1 MTDFMRR
8 AALALTLML
17 CAAIGA
23 DAAGLEEA
31 KGLVAQKKYDEAYAA
46 IEKAATAKD
55 ASAQVL
61 ATGMSAAL
69 GSGRIVMASG
79 LAKRLVKAT
88 SSKNAKVLYRC
99 AEIAVLAGEHDIALS
114 RYRAFI
120 ELSPDTT
127 TKMHKALGYVLP
139 RGTFPE
145 AYKKA
150 LTVLGPDSE
159 QMWKQGERIFSQ
171 LLKVEEFDKALDLA
185 ELLCTH
191 YGKQALRADAI
202 ASAIHS
208 KRDKYDKKDDML
220 RILKMLTGTNVSER
234 WVQEF
239 YNQAA
244 KSAPLNER
252 LEFLFSASR
261 ADRLLSKHPVSMCQD
276 MRLLKSDADRL
287 RFGRRYLAWG
297 PAYRAKGNATLYDAY
312 VQTIMR
318 VPQVFKIEGQPLVDS
333 AKATAMFEA
342 SVAMRKGRMSW
353 DQWNQF
359 LTGYLRENP
368 AAEEAMLRK
377 HLARLPKEA
386 FRKLVELTK
395 GAELDAML
403 AQYSGGSYAKTMQAD
418 AYLLSTYD
426 TLKLKNRLFKAAQA
440 QILANPAAFEIGQI
454 QQYFCNSAAATI
466 AEKSAVLLGLLN
478 QLGSTPR
485 FEELAKNLARDKKWM
500 ADPSFKQFQQGVQA
514 KKTGSNPFMS
524 AYTAAVSEKLQPRH
538 QRNQRLEELVR
549 KALASFPGTIP
560 GDSKKAANATEWM
573 AGNLYEYHRESVW
586 DSREAV
592 AAMGE
597 IWGPKFRD
605 MGPRWDSLVE
615 RGSVEGLR
623 KLVPH
628 FTSMLD
634 KGGKASD
641 KSWSAFAS
649 RHRPIQP
656 KDDTSVLFEK
666 HYGQMGRYVWDYFYS
681 RRDAWGA
688 KIYHVQLEKA
698 LAAGAGKKAND
709 HELMDAANQALHL
722 GQRAK
727 PRVMVP
733 MALMRQLYSDYMAFV
748 KKSGKTD
755 QIHNMEST
763 LARCKG
769 FTAQDRQ
776 AMVDSNLQRIAAMQG
791 RAAQLSELNTFLAH
805 SQLLDEESRKHVLTT
820 TLKAQLDAMQPSDW
834 STARVHGAVMN
845 HLSRLGKDN
854 ALAGQ
859 IMSKLVNG
867 LLMGAQATESRS
879 CIEPMRNKAIAPL
892 FKAGRWEQSLMALDA
907 YSRMVME
914 NRDWSNWAKTAG
926 VDPVLELINAADKPE
941 IAYVFATMV
950 IDRARYSREQVA
962 KDMLAIRAAAAK
974 DIPGLIPVSK
984 DDPLYNLYIAAR
996 AVAERDEKRAWDLTR
1011 PRLNIVRQEWPT
1023 LDISFVAWT
1032 VDQMRKDSMLKEAR
1046 EFCFEILLKEYDLPA
1061 EDVASVMLTKGDAY
1075 RDMNNFQAAAIEYKS
1090 LKDNKRYRTTQ
1101 RGSLAKYRLIDLL
1114 IETGEFGAA
1123 EGQLMAM
1130 TEGGSRDEQAEA
1142 YYLLGKIAFE
1152 QEDYVQSRDN
1162 LLETFK
1168 RVDGHAEGRLLEGE
1182 LKLKLPRGLASTEV
1196 LLGRL
1201 DLQTVVVPGRE
1212 LTLKLRDTN
1221 LSIAQGGQSIP
1232 VIVSTSLGGDR
1243 ESVRLTVSPDDKTL
1257 FQGSIATAL
1266 GTPKH
1271 GNMSLEI
1278 YGGEKVSY
1286 IIDPAYQKAN
1296 EIDYSAKI
1304 LDVKSN
1310 ARLVASSGEFL
1321 TPEEEEQRRMEQEMR
1336 RREGDRESVRFSQQR
1351 GTVVRPGSA
1360 IYVQVTDYDR
1370 DVGEQKDTVTID
1382 ARTSS
1387 GDLVA
1392 GFTLTETE
1400 VHSGVF
1406 EGELETGIPFPQV
1419 TASDVEEGADPNA
1432 IINSTKK
1439 GSWVSLPDGVNPKWV
1454 DVDTMSSHAVK
1465 SITIKTP
1472 DASRIKSMRVVGVLD
1487 ANPITLGNY
1496 RIDGQELPLGGV
1508 AQLINK
1514 QHVGQELVDARE
1526 ALGKGGKIS
1535 EVSSIVYR
1543 RADTDHKGRDG
1554 WVNIS
1559 LSGTFWV
1566 DEESRMTFK
1575 FMQPASPNGWQSV
1588 WLSIDG
1594 RPVLGARG
1602 MSQGLLQ
1609 ATKAVTLSAGAHTME
1624 VIMVD
1629 HWKDSSVIVGLGQDD
1644 GTFVPMP
1651 ASLFSVTENTE
1662 LADALRP
1669 RGKVTQTGD
1678 GFSVALTKPERIR
1691 SIRCLFDDF
1700 TGDGLAVSEISMTA
1714 GDGKAILP
1722 TTHDFSTG
1730 LENDLL
1736 EIAAGDAIEVSYV
1749 DEQRL
1754 HTKSPK
1760 LAAKLSASF
1769 YNATV
1774 DLLYEIILTRSNGDE
1789 ELVHADAKRVN
1800 PGAQVVVRV
1809 TDYDMDLTD
1818 ERDTI
1823 PVTLTTAGGETL
1835 KLTLL
1840 EGHHVNPEAKNQAHT
1855 GIFSEF
1861 LKLGDVTGKNTL
1873 KVLPKDEITVTYLD
1887 KENTLPGIPVNR
1899 DLSVVTAPDE
1909 LPIISVYP
1917 THIETVEDTSRE
1929 GKAKRVKLEN
1939 MGEKDV
1945 KLMRDQIVA
1954 GAPVTL
1960 ETPLRVSVQA
1970 PIIFSVQHK
1979 TLALHARSISHIYA
1993 VAASELAAAKRDGR
2007 EPLVTRIP
2015 LRLSRST
2022 DVAIGKGFRL
2032 ANRAPGYQPLEE
2044 GIFGGVI
2051 RLQIGN
2057 AGDEADTLVRDM
2069 REFSS
2074 GDLMRN
2080 AGNKDDLLSRGRVA
2094 TLVVAGSDTVHL
2106 SVKDEQGHVLAKGDI
2121 ELLSDA
2127 KLELMDRSYSLN
2139 HSAVHLGQRFFV
2151 RVTDPDHDVSEKQ
2164 DVVNVAVKGPHGTA
2178 TLKLTETMPHSGVFS
2193 APLEPRLAA
2202 GVAVTSVTA
2211 VAGID
2216 VALGD
2221 ELTFTY
2227 TDAKP
2232 LQSTSPVAHEIKG
2245 RVHHGGDGNMAGF
2258 TKRFQ
2263 DPDMAVK
2270 TRFLMAEALFE
2281 MAKHHRK
2288 LKQEEQ
2294 ATAEIAKGKRIL
2306 EEAMRD
2312 YPDTK
2317 YVAQGEYLLANLAQ
2331 EMKKYTEAVGR
2342 YSNIIGTWPDSEYA
2356 IKAQLK
2362 KAICYEK
2369 LKLPAQS
2376 AEEYVR
2382 LTYMYPDS
2390 SYVADATV
2398 RLANQYYKTKN
2409 YKTAGRIFKKFYD
2422 RHPEH
2427 ALGAKSLFLA
2437 GQCSMKMEDYTEAV
2451 FRFKDLIRAYPDET
2465 TLRPEAMY
2473 WLGDAAFLGNDP
2485 VTAFKSFKQVTWD
2498 YPSSK
2503 WAKIARGRLT
2513 DQRFQ
2518 TMDE

>member
-1 MTDFMRR
+1 
-8 AALALTLML
+8 
-17 CAAIGA
+17 
-23 DAAGLEEA
+23 
-31 KGLVAQKKYDEAYAA
+31 
-46 IEKAATAKD
+46 
-55 ASAQVL
+55 
-61 ATGMSAAL
+61 
-69 GSGRIVMASG
+69 
-79 LAKRLVKAT
+79 
-88 SSKNAKVLYRC
+88 
-99 AEIAVLAGEHDIALS
+99 
-114 RYRAFI
+114 
-120 ELSPDTT
+120 
-127 TKMHKALGYVLP
+127 
-139 RGTFPE
+139 
-145 AYKKA
+145 
-150 LTVLGPDSE
+150 
-159 QMWKQGERIFSQ
+159 
-171 LLKVEEFDKALDLA
+171 
-185 ELLCTH
+185 
-191 YGKQALRADAI
+191 
-202 ASAIHS
+202 
-208 KRDKYDKKDDML
+208 
-220 RILKMLTGTNVSER
+220 
-234 WVQEF
+234 
-239 YNQAA
+239 
-244 KSAPLNER
+244 
-252 LEFLFSASR
+252 
-261 ADRLLSKHPVSMCQD
+261 
-276 MRLLKSDADRL
+276 
-287 RFGRRYLAWG
+287 
-297 PAYRAKGNATLYDAY
+297 
-312 VQTIMR
+312 
-318 VPQVFKIEGQPLVDS
+318 
-333 AKATAMFEA
+333 
-342 SVAMRKGRMSW
+342 
-353 DQWNQF
+353 
-359 LTGYLRENP
+359 
-368 AAEEAMLRK
+368 
-377 HLARLPKEA
+377 
-386 FRKLVELTK
+386 
-395 GAELDAML
+395 
-403 AQYSGGSYAKTMQAD
+403 
-418 AYLLSTYD
+418 
-426 TLKLKNRLFKAAQA
+426 
-440 QILANPAAFEIGQI
+440 
-454 QQYFCNSAAATI
+454 
-466 AEKSAVLLGLLN
+466 
-478 QLGSTPR
+478 
-485 FEELAKNLARDKKWM
+485 
-500 ADPSFKQFQQGVQA
+500 
-514 KKTGSNPFMS
+514 
-524 AYTAAVSEKLQPRH
+524 
-538 QRNQRLEELVR
+538 
-549 KALASFPGTIP
+549 
-560 GDSKKAANATEWM
+560 
-573 AGNLYEYHRESVW
+573 
-586 DSREAV
+586 
-592 AAMGE
+592 
-597 IWGPKFRD
+597 
-605 MGPRWDSLVE
+605 
-615 RGSVEGLR
+615 
-623 KLVPH
+623 
-628 FTSMLD
+628 
-634 KGGKASD
+634 
-641 KSWSAFAS
+641 
-649 RHRPIQP
+649 
-656 KDDTSVLFEK
+656 
-666 HYGQMGRYVWDYFYS
+666 
-681 RRDAWGA
+681 
-688 KIYHVQLEKA
+688 
-698 LAAGAGKKAND
+698 
-709 HELMDAANQALHL
+709 
-722 GQRAK
+722 
-727 PRVMVP
+727 
-733 MALMRQLYSDYMAFV
+733 
-748 KKSGKTD
+748 
-755 QIHNMEST
+755 
-763 LARCKG
+763 
-769 FTAQDRQ
+769 
-776 AMVDSNLQRIAAMQG
+776 
-791 RAAQLSELNTFLAH
+791 
-805 SQLLDEESRKHVLTT
+805 
-820 TLKAQLDAMQPSDW
+820 
-834 STARVHGAVMN
+834 
-845 HLSRLGKDN
+845 
-854 ALAGQ
+854 
-859 IMSKLVNG
+859 
-867 LLMGAQATESRS
+867 
-879 CIEPMRNKAIAPL
+879 
-892 FKAGRWEQSLMALDA
+892 
-907 YSRMVME
+907 
-914 NRDWSNWAKTAG
+914 
-926 VDPVLELINAADKPE
+926 
-941 IAYVFATMV
+941 AYVFATMV
-950 IDRARYSREQVA
+950 IDRARYAREQVE
-962 KDMLAIRAAAAK
+962 KDMLAIRGAAAK

-1011 PRLNIVRQEWPT
+1011 PRLNLVRQEWPT
-1023 LDISFVAWT
+1023 LDIGFVAWT

-1075 RDMNNFQAAAIEYKS
+1075 RDMNNVQAAAIEYKS

-1130 TEGGSRDEQAEA
+1130 TEAGSRDEQAEA
-1142 YYLLGKIAFE
+1142 YYLLGKISFE

-1182 LKLKLPRGLASTEV
+1182 LKLKLPRGLASTDV

-1296 EIDYSAKI
+1296 EINYSAKI

-1370 DVGEQKDTVTID
+1370 DVGEQKDTVTVD

-1387 GDLVA
+1387 GDLVTR
-1392 GFTLTETE
+1392 FTLTETE

-1406 EGELETGIPFPQV
+1406 EGELATGIPFPQV
-1419 TASDVEEGADPNA
+1419 TASDTEEGADPNA

-1496 RIDGQELPLGGV
+1496 RIDGQALPVGGV
-1508 AQLINK
+1508 AQLINRK
-1514 QHVGQELVDARE
+1514 HVGQELVDARE

-1535 EVSSIVYR
+1535 ELSSMVYR

-1554 WVNIS
+1554 WVNTS

-1566 DEESRMTFK
+1566 DEESRMTFT

-1602 MSQGLLQ
+1602 ISQGALQ

-1651 ASLFSVTENTE
+1651 ASLFSVTENKE

-1700 TGDGLAVSEISMTA
+1700 SGDGLSISQISMA
-1714 GDGKAILP
+1714 ASDGKAILP

-1774 DLLYEIILTRSNGDE
+1774 DLLYEIILTRRDGSE
-1789 ELVHADAKRVN
+1789 ELVHAEAERVN

-1835 KLTLL
+1835 KLMLL
-1840 EGHHVNPEAKNQAHT
+1840 EGHHVNPEAKNQTHT
-1855 GIFSEF
+1855 GVFSEF

-1887 KENTLPGIPVNR
+1887 KENTLPGIPINR
-1899 DLSVVTAPDE
+1899 DLSVVTAPDDS
-1909 LPIISVYP
+1909 PILSVYP
-1917 THIETVEDTSRE
+1917 THVETVEDTSRE
-1929 GKAKRVKLEN
+1929 GKAKRVKLER
-1939 MGEKDV
+1939 MGKKEL

-1960 ETPLRVSVQA
+1960 ETPVRVSVQA
-1970 PIIFSVQHK
+1970 PIIFSVAHK
-1979 TLALHARSISHIYA
+1979 KLALHARSISHIYA
-1993 VAASELAAAKRDGR
+1993 VAASELAAAERDGR
-2007 EPLVTRIP
+2007 EPVVTRIP

-2032 ANRAPGYQPLEE
+2032 ANRAPAYQPLEE
-2044 GIFGGVI
+2044 GVFGGVI
-2051 RLQIGN
+2051 RLQIGSP
-2057 AGDEADTLVRDM
+2057 GDEADTLVRDM

-2080 AGNKDDLLSRGRVA
+2080 SGNKDDLLSRGRVA

-2106 SVKDEQGHVLAKGDI
+2106 SVKDEQGHVLAKGDV

-2151 RVTDPDHDVSEKQ
+2151 RVTDPDHDLSEKQ

-2221 ELTFTY
+2221 ELTFRY

-2288 LKQEEQ
+2288 LKQTEQ
-2294 ATAEIAKGKRIL
+2294 ATAEIGKGKRIL

-2342 YSNIIGTWPDSEYA
+2342 YSNIIGSWPDSEYA

-2369 LKLPAQS
+2369 LKLPSQA

-2422 RHPEH
+2422 RHPDH

-2465 TLRPEAMY
+2465 KLRPEAMY
-2473 WLGDAAFLGNDP
+2473 WLGDAAFLGRDS
-2485 VTAFKSFKQVTWD
+2485 VTAYKAFKQVTWD
-2498 YPSSK
+2498 YPETR